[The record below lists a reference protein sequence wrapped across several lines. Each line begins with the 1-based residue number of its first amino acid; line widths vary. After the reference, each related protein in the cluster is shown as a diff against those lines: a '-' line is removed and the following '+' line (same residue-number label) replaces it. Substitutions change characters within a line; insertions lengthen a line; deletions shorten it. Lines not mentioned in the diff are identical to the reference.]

1 MHAFCKFVFSVLPC
15 ICSILTSPFAFS
27 YKDVKDESSKAFG
40 FSKISGALPSFEAYL
55 EDEFQEYV
63 KNYTLLHEQAQN
75 LISTKPSLLA
85 IRQNPIVL
93 SNYISGINKWQRDAS
108 NLSFTGGSFIRKLP
122 VRNCVLPLQ
131 QKLRP
136 IVLKQLYAY
145 HEMGKN
151 NIALDITAV
160 AWNFRCFSERFRAI
174 QLFESIGPKYALP
187 TPRGNE
193 SAEDIYTTLKTAALA
208 KIAKAT
214 PSRKKLF
221 DILVGLIPSAVVV
234 LEEFN
239 SRTLLQEAIFQQAKQ
254 AMSDD
259 LVSGMVSICEA
270 WDTLVQGYCT
280 FHPFADAMKNCTSV
294 DVKVS
299 VRNDDEDDGDKKKKE
314 AASGDDVV
322 VNYEIGDLSFNFP
335 DVARKMR
342 QDSEDGKFAVV
353 TVKNKPSIAA
363 NVLSEQNFTEK
374 ALNSCLT
381 KIKKATDK
389 VKKDIKSMPGV
400 NFSRVPELIKVVNT
414 IKEQTFTQLRAFS
427 EKVKSLM
434 ASVPAPLKAVQDQM
448 SPELADIQK
457 IAQADQP
464 WTIKSSEFKNL
475 QGLIRQANSSFMKE
489 LLFDYEPLQALIS
502 MYNDQFLGS
511 PQLQINVNFQSSN
524 DVIAMI
530 HNVASSDWFTS
541 IETSGDKEGLTHF
554 FTQHLKLKYADME
567 KSVKRLEVV
576 CKRVKESATD
586 YVKNPKKKLLSKL
599 RARVFKSVLVEQ
611 SLKLAFAPF
620 GYTFC
625 KLMTAKDAWVRAEI
639 DAEFNAK
646 LRDVLQRF
654 MKLDFQLTFLVRAEF
669 SNPAK
674 ILSQL
679 PPSPEALEAQSLVAF
694 FANPPALPLIGDVD
708 SVMDSKGNLDKF
720 YGGQFKDKQP
730 LSVFSIKSSLHAF
743 LVSWH
748 SFFRPGKVPSKEHL
762 EFKAPVVIKK
772 MLTSSEKVISF
783 KSDEQGVYLVFG
795 DPAGKSSEEKA

>member
-1 MHAFCKFVFSVLPC
+1 M
-15 ICSILTSPFAFS
+15 LTSPFAFS

-40 FSKISGALPSFEAYL
+40 FSKISGALSSFEAYL
-55 EDEFQEYV
+55 EDEFQEFV
-63 KNYTLLHEQAQN
+63 KNYSILHEQAQN

-85 IRQNPIVL
+85 IRQNPMVL

-122 VRNCVLPLQ
+122 VRNCILSLQ

-136 IVLKQLYAY
+136 IVLKQLYAF
-145 HEMGKN
+145 HEIGKN
-151 NIALDITAV
+151 NIALDITSV

-174 QLFESIGPKYALP
+174 QLFDSIGPTYALP
-187 TPRGNE
+187 TPQGND

-208 KIAKAT
+208 KIAQTT
-214 PSRKKLF
+214 PSRKVLF

-234 LEEFN
+234 VEEFN
-239 SRTLLQEAIFQQAKQ
+239 TRTLLQEAIFQQAKQ

-259 LVSGMVSICEA
+259 LVSAMISICEP
-270 WDTLVQGYCT
+270 WDALVQGYCT
-280 FHPFADAMKNCTSV
+280 FHPFADAMKNCTSI

-299 VRNDDEDDGDKKKKE
+299 MRNDDRDDGDKK
-314 AASGDDVV
+314 AVDRNAVV
-322 VNYEIGDLSFNFP
+322 ANYNIGDGDLTFNFP
-335 DVARKMR
+335 DVARKMK

-353 TVKNKPSIAA
+353 TVKNKPEIAA

-374 ALNSCLT
+374 ALHSCLT
-381 KIKKATDK
+381 TIKKATSK
-389 VKKDIKSMPGV
+389 VKKYIKSLPGID
-400 NFSRVPELIKVVNT
+400 FSRVPELIKVVNT
-414 IKEQTFTQLRAFS
+414 ITEQTFTQLRAFS
-427 EKVKSLM
+427 ENVQSLM
-434 ASVPAPLKAVQDQM
+434 ASVSAPLKAVQDEM
-448 SPELADIQK
+448 STKLADIQK

-524 DVIAMI
+524 DVIATI

-541 IETSGDKEGLTHF
+541 IETSGDKHGLTHF

-567 KSVKRLEVV
+567 KSVKRLEVA
-576 CKRVKESATD
+576 CRRVKESAND
-586 YVKNPKKKLLSKL
+586 FVKAPTKKKLLNML
-599 RARVFKSVLVEQ
+599 RARVFKFVIVDQ
-611 SLKLAFAPF
+611 SFKLAFAPF

-625 KLMTAKDAWVRAEI
+625 KYMTEKGAWARAEI
-639 DAEFNAK
+639 DAEFKAK
-646 LRDVLQRF
+646 LRNVLQRF
-654 MKLDFQLTFLVRAEF
+654 MRLDFQSTFLLRAEL

-674 ILSQL
+674 ILSHL
-679 PPSPEALEAQSLVAF
+679 PKSPEALEAQSLVAF
-694 FANPPALPLIGDVD
+694 IASPPALPLISDVD
-708 SVMDSKGNLDKF
+708 SVIDGKGDLDKF
-720 YGGQFKDKQP
+720 YGGLFKGKQP

-762 EFKAPVVIKK
+762 GFKTPVVIKK
-772 MLTSSEKVISF
+772 MLTSSEKIISF
-783 KSDEQGVYLVFG
+783 KSDEQGIYVVLS
-795 DPAGKSSEEKA
+795 DPAGKSSEEKAL

>member
-1 MHAFCKFVFSVLPC
+1 ML
-15 ICSILTSPFAFS
+15 ISPFAFS

-55 EDEFQEYV
+55 EDEFQEFV
-63 KNYTLLHEQAQN
+63 KNYSILHEQAQN

-108 NLSFTGGSFIRKLP
+108 NISFTGGSFIRKLP
-122 VRNCVLPLQ
+122 VRNCILPLQ

-151 NIALDITAV
+151 NIALDITSV

-174 QLFESIGPKYALP
+174 QLFDGIGPTYALP
-187 TPRGNE
+187 TPQGNE
-193 SAEDIYTTLKTAALA
+193 SAEDIYMTLKTAALA
-208 KIAKAT
+208 KIAKTT
-214 PSRKKLF
+214 PSRKVLF
-221 DILVGLIPSAVVV
+221 DILKGLIPSAVVV

-239 SRTLLQEAIFQQAKQ
+239 TRTLLQEAIFQHLNPPEPAPPK
-254 AMSDD
+254 MSAD
-259 LVSGMVSICEA
+259 LVSAMISICEP
-270 WDTLVQGYCT
+270 WDVLVQGYCT

-299 VRNDDEDDGDKKKKE
+299 MRNDDEDDGDKK
-314 AASGDDVV
+314 AASGDEVV
-322 VNYEIGDLSFNFP
+322 ANYEIGDLSFNFP

-353 TVKNKPSIAA
+353 TVKNKPAIAA

-374 ALNSCLT
+374 ALKSCIG
-381 KIKKATDK
+381 KIQKATDK
-389 VKKDIKSMPGV
+389 VKKDIRNLPGV
-400 NFSRVPELIKVVNT
+400 NFSVVPGLIKIVNT
-414 IKEQTFTQLRAFS
+414 IKEQTITQLTAFS

-434 ASVPAPLKAVQDQM
+434 VSVPAPLKAVQDEM
-448 SPELADIQK
+448 STKLADIQK

-502 MYNDQFLGS
+502 LYNDQFLGS

-576 CKRVKESATD
+576 CRRVKESAND
-586 YVKNPKKKLLSKL
+586 FVKNPNKKKLSKL

-625 KLMTAKDAWVRAEI
+625 KFMTEKGAWARAEI
-639 DAEFNAK
+639 DAEFRAK

-654 MKLDFQLTFLVRAEF
+654 MKLDFQLSFLVRAEF

-674 ILSQL
+674 ILSQV
-679 PPSPEALEAQSLVAF
+679 PKSPEALEAQSLVAF
-694 FANPPALPLIGDVD
+694 IASPPALPLMDQVD
-708 SVMDSKGNLDKF
+708 SVMDSNGDLDKF
-720 YGGQFKDKQP
+720 YGGLFKGKQP

-783 KSDEQGVYLVFG
+783 KSDEQSVYLVFG
-795 DPAGKSSEEKA
+795 DPAGKSSEEKT